1 MLDDL
6 WPRLL
11 VSPALGIGIA
21 LASGV
26 VTPSRYGGWQMVGH
40 CVYFSASSFL
50 VWEGNR
56 RLSFRARRRFSWF
69 EHPWRRIG
77 LILATIGLYTVPA
90 LTSLLLAW
98 RAVTH
103 DPGATPRAITIA
115 VAAAVLAVVLITHVY
130 ETIFVLREWDSARL
144 RSERL
149 ERARLQAE
157 LDALHREIDP
167 HFLFNGLNSLA
178 HLIESSP
185 DKALEFVETLAA
197 SYRYLLDTR
206 HRRFVRLEE
215 ELRSLMRF
223 RTLASL
229 RFGSAVRLDVSV
241 SPHTAHAW
249 QLPPLSLQELLENAL
264 KHNWF
269 DAANPLDL
277 RVGQDGAVLV
287 VSNVLR
293 PRPVAH
299 STGVGLA
306 NLDNLLR
313 LSTGRGLERRVSGD
327 RFEVRVPLM
336 PSADSLAG
344 LAEAGVEPRSPIPAG
359 G

>member
-1 MLDDL
+1 MLDDK
-6 WPRLL
+6 WARLL
-11 VSPALGIGIA
+11 LSPALGIGIA

-26 VTPSRYGGWQMVGH
+26 VTPARYGAWQMAAHG
-40 CVYFSASSFL
+40 VYFSVSSFL

-56 RLSFRARRRFSWF
+56 RFSFRARRRYSWF

-98 RAVTH
+98 RLVTH
-103 DPGATPRAITIA
+103 DPGATPGAITTA

-144 RSERL
+144 RGERL

-178 HLIESSP
+178 YLIESSP
-185 DKALEFVETLAA
+185 DKALEFVEALAA
-197 SYRYLLDTR
+197 SYRYVLDTR
-206 HRRFVRLEE
+206 QRRFVRLEE

-229 RFGSAVRLDVSV
+229 RFGPAVRLDVAV
-241 SPHTAHAW
+241 SADAAQEW

-269 DAANPLDL
+269 DAAHPLDL
-277 RVGQDGAVLV
+277 RVRQDGAFLV

-293 PRPVAH
+293 PRPAAN

-306 NLDNLLR
+306 NLDNLVR
-313 LSTGRGLERRVSGD
+313 LSTGRGLERRVDGE

-336 PSADSLAG
+336 PASESLAPPSHAG
-344 LAEAGVEPRSPIPAG
+344 AESPRPVPTG
-359 G
+359 T